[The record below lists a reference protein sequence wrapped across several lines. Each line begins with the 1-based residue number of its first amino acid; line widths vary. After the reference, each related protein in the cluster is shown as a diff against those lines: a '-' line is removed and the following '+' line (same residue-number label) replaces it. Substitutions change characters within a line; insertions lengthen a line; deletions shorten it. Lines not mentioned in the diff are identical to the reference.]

1 MYTSMSM
8 KKKDILLWCDLRS
21 ESTTNDK
28 KRRSQVEHVE
38 PPPSKRKLIEGKVD
52 DTVEELRET

>member
-1 MYTSMSM
+1 MYTSM
-8 KKKDILLWCDLRS
+8 KKKDIILWCDLRS

-38 PPPSKRKLIEGKVD
+38 PPPSKRKLIEDKVD
-52 DTVEELRET
+52 DMVEELRET